1 MTQTLSQL
9 EHSEAFIERHIGSS
23 AEQRQELLAAVG
35 ARSLSALI
43 QQIVPADIQLPGPPP
58 VGDAA
63 TEHQALAELKAIAS
77 QNQRYK
83 SYIGMG
89 YSAVLTPPV
98 ILRNMLENPGWYT
111 AYTPYQPEVSQG
123 RLEALLN
130 FQTVTLDLTGLDLA
144 SASLL
149 DEATAAAEAMA
160 LAKRAS
166 KLKDANRFFVADDV
180 HPQTLD
186 VVRTR
191 AETFGFDVIVDK
203 AEKVLELDGV
213 FGVLLQQVGTTGELH
228 DYSALLAELKS
239 RKIITS
245 VAADIMALVLLTA
258 PGKQGADVVF
268 GSAQRF
274 GVPMGYG
281 GPHAAFFACRDEF
294 KRSMPGR
301 IIGVSRDA
309 AGNTALRMAMQTIG
323 MGYSAVLT
331 PPVILRNMLEN
342 PGWYTAYTP
351 YQPEVS
357 QGRLEALL
365 NFQTVTLDLTGLD
378 LASASLL
385 DEATAAAEAMA
396 LAKRASKL
404 KDANRFFV
412 ADDVHPQTLDVVR
425 TRAETFGF
433 DVIVDKAEKVLEL
446 DGVFGVLLQQ
456 VGTTGELHDYSAL
469 LAELKSRKIITSVAA
484 DIMALVLL
492 TAPGK
497 QGADVVFG
505 SAQRFGVPMGY
516 GGPHAA
522 FFACR
527 DEFKRSMPGRII
539 GVSRDAAGNTAL
551 RMAMQTRE
559 QHIRREKANSN
570 ICTSQV
576 LLANIA
582 SLYAVY
588 HGPQGLQRIAGRIH
602 RLTDILAAGLQ
613 KAGLTLRHHTWFDT
627 LTVEVKD
634 KAAVLERALSFGINL
649 RTDIHG
655 AVGITLDEATSR
667 EDVQTLFALLAG
679 DNHGLDIDAL
689 DAAVSKNSQSIP
701 AAMLRQDPILTHPVF
716 NRYHSETEMMRYM
729 HRLERKDLALNQA
742 MIPLGSCTMK
752 LNAAA
757 EMIPITWPEFSELHP
772 FCPPEQAAGYQQMIG
787 QLSQWLV
794 QLTGYDAVCMQ
805 PNSGAQ
811 GEYAGLLAIRRY
823 HESRNEA
830 GRHVCLIPSSAHGTN
845 PASAQMA
852 GMSVV
857 VVACDKNG
865 NIDLHDLRVKA
876 EQAGEELSCIM
887 VTYPS
892 THGVYEET
900 IREVCQIVH
909 QFGGQVYLDG
919 ANMNAQVGITTPG
932 YIGADVSH
940 LNLHKTFCIPH
951 GGGGP
956 GMGPIGV
963 KAHLAPFVPGHSVVQ
978 IDGVTTQQGAVS
990 AAPFGSASIL
1000 PISWMYIRM
1009 MGAEGLK
1016 QASQMAILN
1025 ANYIATRLKDAY
1037 PILYTGRDHR
1047 VAHECILDIR
1057 PLKEETGIS
1066 EMDIAKRL
1074 IDFGFHAPTMS
1085 FPVACTL
1092 MVEPT
1097 ESESKVELDRFID
1110 AMLAIR
1116 SEIDRVAKGEWP
1128 LEDNPLVNAPHVQ
1141 AELVNDWQH
1150 PYSREL
1156 AVFPVAG
1163 VRENKYWPSVKRLDD
1178 VYGDRNLFCSCV
1190 PMSDYE

>member
-9 EHSEAFIERHIGSS
+9 EHHGAFIERHIGPSQEQQAAMLS
-23 AEQRQELLAAVG
+23 AIG
-35 ARSLSALI
+35 ASSLSELI
-43 QQIVPADIQLPGPPP
+43 ASIVPADIQLPSPPA
-58 VGDAA
+58 VGDAL
-63 TEHQALAELKAIAS
+63 TEHLALAELKVIAS

-83 SYIGMG
+83 SFIGMG
-89 YSAVLTPPV
+89 YTPVLTPPV

-111 AYTPYQPEVSQG
+111 TYTPYQPEVSQG

-130 FQTVTLDLTGLDLA
+130 FQQLTLDLTGLDIA

-160 LAKRAS
+160 MAKRVS
-166 KLKDANRFFVADDV
+166 KLKNANRFFVADDI

-191 AETFGFDVIVDK
+191 AETFGFEVLVDK
-203 AEKVLELDGV
+203 AEKVLELQDV
-213 FGVLLQQVGTTGELH
+213 FGVLLQQVGTGGEVHNYGDLI
-228 DYSALLAELKS
+228 AELKS
-239 RKIITS
+239 CNVVVS
-245 VAADIMALVLLTA
+245 VAADFMALLLLQA
-258 PGKQGADVVF
+258 PGKQDADIAF

-281 GPHAAFFACRDEF
+281 GPHAAFFAARDE
-294 KRSMPGR
+294 
-301 IIGVSRDA
+301 
-309 AGNTALRMAMQTIG
+309 
-323 MGYSAVLT
+323 
-331 PPVILRNMLEN
+331 
-342 PGWYTAYTP
+342 
-351 YQPEVS
+351 
-357 QGRLEALL
+357 
-365 NFQTVTLDLTGLD
+365 
-378 LASASLL
+378 
-385 DEATAAAEAMA
+385 
-396 LAKRASKL
+396 
-404 KDANRFFV
+404 
-412 ADDVHPQTLDVVR
+412 H
-425 TRAETFGF
+425 
-433 DVIVDKAEKVLEL
+433 
-446 DGVFGVLLQQ
+446 
-456 VGTTGELHDYSAL
+456 
-469 LAELKSRKIITSVAA
+469 
-484 DIMALVLL
+484 
-492 TAPGK
+492 
-497 QGADVVFG
+497 
-505 SAQRFGVPMGY
+505 
-516 GGPHAA
+516 
-522 FFACR
+522 
-527 DEFKRSMPGRII
+527 KRSMPGRII

-582 SLYAVY
+582 SLYAVF
-588 HGPQGLQRIAGRIH
+588 HGPAGLKRIAGRIH

-613 KAGLTLRHHTWFDT
+613 KGGLNLRYHSWFDT
-627 LTVEVKD
+627 LTVEVAN
-634 KAAVLERALSFGINL
+634 KAAVLDRALSFGINL
-649 RTDIHG
+649 RSDILN
-655 AVGITLDEATSR
+655 AVGITLDETTTS
-667 EDVQTLFALLAG
+667 EDVAALFSILLG
-679 DNHGLDIDAL
+679 EQHGLEIDAL
-689 DAAVSKNSQSIP
+689 DADGTSVP
-701 AAMLRQDPILTHPVF
+701 AAMLRQDAILTHPVF
-716 NRYHSETEMMRYM
+716 NRHHSETEMMRYM
-729 HRLERKDLALNQA
+729 HSLERKDLALNQA

-757 EMIPITWPEFSELHP
+757 EMIPITWPEFAELHP
-772 FCPPEQAAGYQQMIG
+772 FCPAEQAAGYLQMIG

-794 QLTGYDAVCMQ
+794 QLTGYDALCMQ

-830 GRHVCLIPSSAHGTN
+830 GRNICLIPSSAHGTN

-852 GMSVV
+852 GKAVV
-857 VVACDKNG
+857 VVACDKQG
-865 NIDLHDLRVKA
+865 NIDLHDLRLKA
-876 EQAGEELSCIM
+876 EQAGEALSCIM

-900 IREVCQIVH
+900 IREVCQIIH

-919 ANMNAQVGITTPG
+919 ANMNAQIGITTPG

-956 GMGPIGV
+956 GMGTIGV

-978 IDGVTTQQGAVS
+978 IDDMLTGQGAVS

-1016 QASQMAILN
+1016 QVSSVAILN
-1025 ANYIATRLKDAY
+1025 ANYIAHRLQSAY
-1037 PILYTGRDHR
+1037 PILYVGRDGR

-1057 PLKEETGIS
+1057 PLKEQTGIS
-1066 EMDIAKRL
+1066 ELDIAKRL
-1074 IDFGFHAPTMS
+1074 IDYGFHAPTMS
-1085 FPVACTL
+1085 FPVAGTL

-1097 ESESKVELDRFID
+1097 ESESKIELDRFID

-1116 SEIDRVAKGEWP
+1116 MEIDRVSNGEWP
-1128 LEDNPLVNAPHVQ
+1128 ADDNPLVNAPHTQMEIVG
-1141 AELVNDWQH
+1141 EWRH
-1150 PYSREL
+1150 PYTREL
-1156 AVFPVAG
+1156 AVFPAG
-1163 VRENKYWPSVKRLDD
+1163 SDNKYWPTVKRLDD

-1190 PMSDYE
+1190 PMGEY